1 MSTILVIEDSE
12 GQRAE
17 VRADLQLKRVRAQRD
32 LLEQNE
38 ELKRLARTD
47 ALTGLANRRK
57 LDERLLAEF
66 RRSARFGTPFAIAMA
81 DIDRFKSV
89 NDEYGHLVGGVIISG
104 GAGRGGAMKEIVC
117 ETDCAGRYGG
127 EEFLAILG
135 NNGEYGGRAFA
146 ERWRSASRESRF
158 EWIPGKPSRHRSA
171 SACGSR
177 PLSRQIIRAQSSLC
191 PSCRGG

>member
-104 GAGRGGAMKEIVC
+104 GAGRG
-117 ETDCAGRYGG
+117 
-127 EEFLAILG
+127 
-135 NNGEYGGRAFA
+135 
-146 ERWRSASRESRF
+146 
-158 EWIPGKPSRHRSA
+158 
-171 SACGSR
+171 
-177 PLSRQIIRAQSSLC
+177 
-191 PSCRGG
+191 

>member
-57 LDERLLAEF
+57 LDERLLAVF

-104 GAGRGGAMKEIVC
+104 GAGRGHEGDRLRDRLRQALR
-117 ETDCAGRYGG
+117 GRGVP
-127 EEFLAILG
+127 
-135 NNGEYGGRAFA
+135 RD
-146 ERWRSASRESRF
+146 
-158 EWIPGKPSRHRSA
+158 P
-171 SACGSR
+171 
-177 PLSRQIIRAQSSLC
+177 RQ
-191 PSCRGG
+191 